1 MRVGYSFWGFIGPGI
16 LDTPDGGRSHR
27 GTLIRGLLDRGH
39 ELVLLQPDRDELE
52 AGRPHELASFLS
64 WHDGLPEIDLL
75 WLEWRWTIP
84 GRNTPADRGRP
95 GFTPDLDRQRELID
109 HYTLGAG
116 TPTLIW
122 DKDLQLDMDDP
133 VARGANV
140 LVAEPALYPRRGAHR
155 LLFPVADAVLD
166 QALAEPSPCFGHG
179 TTDLIYVGNQY
190 DRDDVFD
197 EQFAPAAQQVSNR
210 VLGKWD
216 KRERWPGVNFE
227 GRVEFAEVAHA
238 YRDALV
244 TVLLMPD
251 RYARAGQITQRLFEA
266 LLNGCFA
273 ALPPGVRGGG
283 VLVRPPLRVAGPSD
297 LVAVIGRLRRAPP
310 DVIESLA
317 MEGLGRLA
325 PLRIST
331 QLEALAVALAPLKV
345 RL

>member
-39 ELVLLQPDRDELE
+39 ELVLLQPDRDERE

-190 DRDDVFD
+190 DREHVFD
-197 EQFAPAAQQVSNR
+197 EQFASAAQQVS
-210 VLGKWD
+210 
-216 KRERWPGVNFE
+216 KRGIGQV
-227 GRVEFAEVAHA
+227 GQ
-238 YRDALV
+238 
-244 TVLLMPD
+244 
-251 RYARAGQITQRLFEA
+251 AREMAGSELRGA
-266 LLNGCFA
+266 RR
-273 ALPPGVRGGG
+273 VRGG
-283 VLVRPPLRVAGPSD
+283 RPCVS
-297 LVAVIGRLRRAPP
+297 RRARHGIADARPLCPGRPDHAKAVRGAPERLLRSAPP
-310 DVIESLA
+310 GCSRRGGSREAAAS
-317 MEGLGRLA
+317 GRRA
-325 PLRIST
+325 ERSRSCDRATPAST
-331 QLEALAVALAPLKV
+331 AG
-345 RL
+345 RY